1 MLVQS
6 LKASHEK
13 TKAHNKRLIL
23 KTIYDDTH
31 SSRADVARTTGLT
44 RPTVSTLVG
53 ELIEEGLIEE
63 VGQGQSDGGKP
74 PILLG
79 IVDDARHLIG
89 IDLANSEF
97 RGAVT
102 DLRGRVLHRER
113 LPIREQDGNAA
124 LALVDELAERLIA
137 AATKPLLGI
146 GIGTPGLVD
155 AQNGVVRQ
163 AVNLDWQNLAL
174 RERVAARHKL
184 PVYVANDSH
193 VAALAEYLFG
203 QQRKTPNLVV
213 LKVGRGVGAG
223 IVLNGHLYYGDGS
236 GAGEVGHVRVVEQG
250 VHCRCGHTGCLETV
264 TSSQAIV
271 KQARLLAQADPHSRL
286 WQWAPSLDA
295 ITTDV
300 VLQAFQAG
308 EPAVHQIIADVGRYL
323 GIAAANMVG
332 VLNIQ
337 QLLIAG
343 SVARFGEPLL
353 RAIRQAMRECAMPL
367 LADQTQVQFSNLD
380 QDIVILGAAA
390 LLLIHELELN

>member
-6 LKASHEK
+6 LKATHEK

-31 SSRADVARTTGLT
+31 SSRANVARKTGLT
-44 RPTVSTLVG
+44 RPTVSTLVA
-53 ELIEEGLIEE
+53 ELMEEGLIEE

-79 IVDDARHLIG
+79 MVDNARQLIG
-89 IDLANSEF
+89 LDLANSEF

-102 DLRGRVLHRER
+102 DLRGRVLYRAS
-113 LPIREQDGNAA
+113 LPIKEQDGDAA
-124 LALVDELAERLIA
+124 LALVYALCDQLIA
-137 AATKPLLGI
+137 AATRPLLGI
-146 GIGTPGLVD
+146 GIGAPGLID
-155 AQNGVVRQ
+155 AQKGVVRK

-174 RERVAARHKL
+174 RERVESRYKL

-193 VAALAEYLFG
+193 VAALAEYIFG
-203 QQRKTPNLVV
+203 QQRKMPNLVV
-213 LKVGRGVGAG
+213 VKVGRGVGAG
-223 IVLNGHLYYGDGS
+223 IVLKGHLYYGDGS
-236 GAGEVGHVRVVEQG
+236 GAGEIGHVRVVEQG
-250 VHCRCGHTGCLETV
+250 VLCRCGHTGCLETV

-286 WQWAPSLDA
+286 WQLAPALDA

-300 VLQAFQAG
+300 VLHAFRAG
-308 EPAVHQIIADVGRYL
+308 EPAVQQLIVEVGRYL
-323 GIAAANMVG
+323 GLAVANLIG

-337 QLLIAG
+337 HILIAG

-353 RAIRQAMRECAMPL
+353 AALEETMRHSSMAL
-367 LADQTQVQFSNLD
+367 LADETQVSLSKLD

-390 LLLIHELELN
+390 LLLTHELELT